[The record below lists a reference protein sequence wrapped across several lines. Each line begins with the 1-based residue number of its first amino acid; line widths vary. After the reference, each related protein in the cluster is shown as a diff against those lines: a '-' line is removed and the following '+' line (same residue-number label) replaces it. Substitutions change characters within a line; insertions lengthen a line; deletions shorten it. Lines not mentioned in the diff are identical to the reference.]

1 MGVCRGALL
10 AAGGD
15 EAAPA
20 GPEGGGREEAVA
32 DDAHRRRVLQV
43 GRVHARALL
52 QHDVARTQVPRR
64 HHEPA
69 GKKEVVH

>member
-1 MGVCRGALL
+1 MSVCRGALL

-52 QHDVARTQVPRR
+52 QHDVARTQVTRR

-69 GKKEVVH
+69 GKR